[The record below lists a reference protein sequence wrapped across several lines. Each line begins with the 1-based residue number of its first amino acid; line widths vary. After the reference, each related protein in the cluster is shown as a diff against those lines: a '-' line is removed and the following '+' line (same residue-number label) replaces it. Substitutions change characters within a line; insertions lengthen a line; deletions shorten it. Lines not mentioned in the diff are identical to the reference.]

1 MMDRSLCRVTAL
13 VSSLG
18 LALLSGSA
26 AHAGS
31 VQRDALPIYVEKPGS
46 TEFTGRLLVR
56 PRPIDAPD
64 LAIPGATMMR
74 LAAARSRLAL
84 NGMRIVQYWPETDEY
99 LVEVAPAGAVALM
112 LPGARGHD
120 ENARARELLKT
131 GDYQYAQP
139 DWLCFPTATPN
150 DSLYSSQW
158 HLPQVKAPQAWD
170 ITTGSS
176 NFIVAIV
183 DSGIDKTHP
192 DLASRLVPGYVS
204 IESKTEAQGGNV
216 SDVNGHGTACAG
228 TAAAIGNNALGV
240 SGAGWNFKIMPVRC
254 SGSPDGSAPQS
265 AILDGARW
273 AAQNGARTISASF
286 TGVDSAAV
294 GTTGTFVKSRGALF
308 FYAAGNDNIN
318 WSGFYYPDT
327 VVVGAT
333 SFGDAKAGFSG
344 YGNGVAVFAP
354 GVSILTTQL
363 GGGYGYS
370 SGTSFATPLANGLT
384 ALAWSVNPAL
394 TPDQIQQIMYA
405 NTDRLGNTSL
415 VYPARDSIFG
425 FGRLNAQKAVTA
437 ALGSVGSPVATP
449 DNTGAFLPNARNIDV
464 LANDSDPSTLGL
476 TITSFSSTTTLGG
489 TITRVVGAGPSGRDL
504 LRYTPPAVIPPN
516 QPDPPVDTFS
526 YTVRNSVNKTSTT
539 TSSVLLYENA
549 DLRSARTPSSLQN
562 GLIGAYFDLSALA
575 PLVELPN
582 FGAGTLVASRVDSIA
597 VAGTGGSGLGGTG
610 LYTNAGVVFRG
621 YFNVA
626 SDDIYRFYV
635 NSDDGAR
642 LYVDGERI
650 VDNDG
655 VHTLTEASGFL
666 PLKAGAHDFRVEY
679 FNAADVGTVSLK
691 YEAFGALAS
700 AAIAKRNIPATFY
713 KWSNCP
719 ADLTLDGFVDDED
732 FVAFAAGYD
741 ALLTFTGDMNYDAR
755 VDDADF
761 VIFAGAYDVL
771 TCP

>member
-1 MMDRSLCRVTAL
+1 MTVRSLRRVTTLVSAIAL
-13 VSSLG
+13 VLV
-18 LALLSGSA
+18 SGSP

-31 VQRDALPIYVEKPGS
+31 VQRDALPIYVERPGA
-46 TEFTGRLLVR
+46 TEFTGRLIVR
-56 PRPIDAPD
+56 PRPIDATDAMMP
-64 LAIPGATMMR
+64 AGTMLR
-74 LAAARSRLAL
+74 SAAARARLSQ
-84 NGMRIVQYWPETDEY
+84 NGMRVVKYWPETDEY
-99 LVEVAPAGAVALM
+99 LVEVAPVGAVALM

-120 ENARARELLKT
+120 ENARSRELLTT

-139 DWLCFPTATPN
+139 DWLCFPSATPN

-176 NFIVAIV
+176 SFIVAIV

-228 TAAAIGNNALGV
+228 TAAAIGNNSIGV

-327 VVVGAT
+327 VVVGAS
-333 SFGDAKAGFSG
+333 SFGDARAGFSG
-344 YGNGVAVFAP
+344 YGNGVAIFAP
-354 GVSILTTQL
+354 GVNILTTQL

-415 VYPARDSIFG
+415 VYPARDSVFG
-425 FGRLNAQKAVTA
+425 FGRINAQKAVIA
-437 ALGSVGSPVATP
+437 AQGSVGSPVATP

-464 LANDSDPSTLGL
+464 LANDTDPSTLGL
-476 TITSFSSTTTLGG
+476 TITSFSTTTTLGG
-489 TITRVVGAGPSGRDL
+489 TIARVVGAGPNGRDV
-504 LRYTPPAVIPPN
+504 LRYTPPSVIPPN
-516 QPDPPVDTFS
+516 QPNPPVDTFS
-526 YTVRNSVNKTSTT
+526 YSIKNSVNKTATT
-539 TSSVLLYENA
+539 TSSVALYQNA
-549 DLRSARTPSSLQN
+549 DLRPARTPASIQN
-562 GLIGAYFDLSALA
+562 GIRAAYFDLASLT
-575 PLVELPN
+575 PLLGLPT
-582 FGAGTLVASRVDSIA
+582 FGEGTFVASSIESIA

-610 LYTNAGVVFRG
+610 LYNNAGVVFRG

-626 SDDIYRFYV
+626 NDDIYRFYV
-635 NSDDGAR
+635 NSDDGSR
-642 LYVDGERI
+642 LYVDGDLV

-655 VHTLTEASGFL
+655 VHTVTEASGFL
-666 PLKAGAHDFRVEY
+666 PLKAGLHAFRVEY
-679 FNAADVGTVSLK
+679 FNAVDVGTISLR

-700 AAIAKRNIPATFY
+700 AAISKRNIPATFY

-719 ADLTLDGFVDDED
+719 ADLTLDGIVDDDD
-732 FVAFAAGYD
+732 FVAFVNGYNT
-741 ALLTFTGDMNYDAR
+741 LLTFDGDLNLDAG

-761 VIFAGAYDVL
+761 VIFASGYDL
-771 TCP
+771 LACP

>member
-1 MMDRSLCRVTAL
+1 MTERRIRRATAL
-13 VSSLG
+13 GLMLVSG
-18 LALLSGSA
+18 A
-26 AHAGS
+26 AAQAGG
-31 VQRDALPIYVEKPGS
+31 VRGDALPIYVEHPGS
-46 TEFTGRLLVR
+46 TEFTGRLIVR
-56 PRPIDAPD
+56 PRPFDAADVAMPAAN
-64 LAIPGATMMR
+64 LLR
-74 LAAARSRLAL
+74 SAAARSRLTQ
-84 NGMRIVQYWPETDEY
+84 NGMRVVRYWSETDEY

-120 ENARARELLKT
+120 ENARARELLTT
-131 GDYQYAQP
+131 GEYQYVQP
-139 DWLCFPTATPN
+139 DWLCFPSAVPN
-150 DSLYSSQW
+150 DTLYSSQW

-176 NFIVAIV
+176 SFIVAIV

-204 IESKTEAQGGNV
+204 IEGRTEAQGGNV
-216 SDVNGHGTACAG
+216 QDVNGHGTACAG

-240 SGAGWNFKIMPVRC
+240 SGAGWNFKIMPIRC
-254 SGSPDGSAPQS
+254 SGNADGSAPQS

-286 TGVDSAAV
+286 SGVNNSAV
-294 GTTGTFVKSRGALF
+294 GTTGTFIKSRGGLF
-308 FYAAGNDNIN
+308 FYAAGNDNTN
-318 WSGFYYPDT
+318 WSFFYYPDT
-327 VVVGAT
+327 VVVGAS
-333 SFGDAKAGFSG
+333 SFGDARAGFSG

-354 GVSILTTQL
+354 GVNILTTQL

-384 ALAWSVNPAL
+384 ALAWSVNPGL

-405 NTDRLGNTSL
+405 STDRLGNTSL
-415 VYPARDSIFG
+415 VYPARDSVFG
-425 FGRLNAQKAVTA
+425 FGRLNALKAVQA
-437 ALGSVGSPVATP
+437 ALGSVGAPVAAP
-449 DNTGAFLPNARNIDV
+449 DNTGLFLPNSRDIDV

-489 TITRVVGAGPSGRDL
+489 TVTRVVGAGPNGRDL

-516 QPDPPVDTFS
+516 LPDPPVDTFS
-526 YTVRNSVNKTSTT
+526 YSVRNSVNKTSAT
-539 TSSVLLYENA
+539 TSAIALYQNA
-549 DLRSARTPSSLQN
+549 DLRPARTPSAIQS
-562 GLIGAYFDLSALA
+562 GLRASYFDLASLT
-575 PLVELPN
+575 PLLGLPN
-582 FGAGTLVASRVDSIA
+582 FGEASLVATSIAPIA

-621 YFNVA
+621 YFSVV

-642 LYVDGERI
+642 LYVNGELV

-655 VHTLTEASGFL
+655 VHTVTEAAGFV
-666 PLKAGAHDFRVEY
+666 PLKAGLHDFRVEY
-679 FNAADVGTVSLK
+679 FNAADTGTISLK

-700 AAIAKRNIPATFY
+700 AAISKRNIPATFY

-719 ADLTLDGFVDDED
+719 ADLTLDGIVDDAD
-732 FVAFAAGYD
+732 FVAFASGYNE
-741 ALLTFTGDMNYDAR
+741 LLSFRGDLNDDAR

-761 VIFAGAYDVL
+761 VIFSGAYDL
-771 TCP
+771 LACP